1 MARTGLLFAA
11 LLLAFSHE
19 KCSAKTSPKCPTSS
33 CGNILNIHH
42 PFRLNNDPPK
52 CENPKY
58 NLFCE
63 NNVTV
68 LQLNAAK
75 FYVQEIDYN
84 HSIISVVDPNALQG
98 TVPHCLY
105 SLGIDNDTRYSD
117 PYHS

>member
-11 LLLAFSHE
+11 LLLAFPHE
-19 KCSAKTSPKCPTSS
+19 KCSAKTSPQCPTSS

-42 PFRLNNDPPK
+42 PFRLNTHPPK
-52 CENPKY
+52 CGNPKY
-58 NLFCE
+58 NLFYE

-84 HSIISVVDPNALQG
+84 HSIINVVEPGVFKELFLTASL
-98 TVPHCLY
+98 VPWH
-105 SLGIDNDTRYSD
+105 
-117 PYHS
+117 